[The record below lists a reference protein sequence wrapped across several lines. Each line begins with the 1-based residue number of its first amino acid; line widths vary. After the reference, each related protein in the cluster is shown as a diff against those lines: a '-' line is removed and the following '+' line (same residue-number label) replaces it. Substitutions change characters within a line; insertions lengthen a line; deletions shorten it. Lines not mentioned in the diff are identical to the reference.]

1 MWGRSLGDALVSLS
15 LKVNYQGEVDMSVD
29 LNNAITRLVDP
40 DPTKP
45 VFLTGLRLAAVD
57 NLRSTLPMTFASL
70 WNQWMNQGVILK
82 QNQRDLSNMLAHCQ
96 IINCYLEGE

>member
-29 LNNAITRLVDP
+29 LNNAITRLVGP

-70 WNQWMNQGVILK
+70 WNQRMNQGVILK
-82 QNQRDLSNMLAHCQ
+82 QNQRDL
-96 IINCYLEGE
+96 